1 MKRMKTMQKK
11 LVLLSDFDGTVV
23 DIDTGAYVLDEFANS
38 SWRDIEEQF
47 TRDEITF
54 EECLKREFA
63 MINHPKDEILKSV
76 ENATTVRDHF
86 DDVVKCCRERNIE
99 LKLVSGGLDFCIKHI
114 LEKNH
119 LDVDVIAPKTTFTVD
134 GLKLE
139 FPKLSNVTCFSFKD
153 DTVRRY
159 QRLGFN
165 VAYVGDG
172 YADYYA
178 IKESNLRFA
187 INDSVSARL
196 CQANKI
202 VYVEIAD
209 FEPVLKILN

>member
-1 MKRMKTMQKK
+1 MREK

-23 DIDTGAYVLDEFANS
+23 DIDTGAYVLDEFANR
-38 SWRDIEEQF
+38 SWRDVEEQF
-47 TRDEITF
+47 TRGEITF
-54 EECLKREFA
+54 EESLKREFE
-63 MINHPKDEILKSV
+63 MINSPMDEILKSV
-76 ENATTVRDHF
+76 EKAATVRDHF
-86 DDVVKCCRERNIE
+86 DDVVKCCREKDIE
-99 LKLVSGGLDFCIKHI
+99 FKLVSGGLDFCIKHI

-119 LDVDVIAPKTTFTVD
+119 LDVDVIAPKTTFTAD

-139 FPKLSNVTCFSFKD
+139 FPKLSDVTCFSFKD

-178 IKESNLRFA
+178 IKEADLRFA
-187 INDSVSARL
+187 MNDSVSARL
-196 CQANKI
+196 CQTNKI
-202 VYVEIAD
+202 SFTEIVD

>member
-1 MKRMKTMQKK
+1 MREK

-23 DIDTGAYVLDEFANS
+23 DIDTGAYVLDEFANR
-38 SWRDIEEQF
+38 SWRDVEEQF
-47 TRDEITF
+47 TRGEITF
-54 EECLKREFA
+54 EESLKREFE
-63 MINHPKDEILKSV
+63 MINSPMDEILKSV
-76 ENATTVRDHF
+76 EKAATVRDHF
-86 DDVVKCCRERNIE
+86 DDVVKCCREKDIE
-99 LKLVSGGLDFCIKHI
+99 FKLVSGGLDFCIKHI

-119 LDVDVIAPKTTFTVD
+119 LDVDVIAPKTTFTAD

-139 FPKLSNVTCFSFKD
+139 FPKLSDVTCFSFKD

-178 IKESNLRFA
+178 IKEADLRFA
-187 INDSVSARL
+187 MNDSVSARL
-196 CQANKI
+196 CQTNKI
-202 VYVEIAD
+202 AFTEIVD